1 MLNSGDVNTNFARWN
16 LIYRVALHWSGLAL
30 VVLVHDG
37 RRFFPV
43 NPEVLFEVARLAEAL
58 PAGLADVG
66 ALPGVQALVDNHLVA
81 LRERLLTILARV
93 RPRVRVDALV
103 LAQQVAP
110 LKVLGAE
117 GTLVRPLVRVHAPGV
132 QLKL

>member
-1 MLNSGDVNTNFARWN
+1 M
-16 LIYRVALHWSGLAL
+16 ALHGSGLAL

-37 RRFFPV
+37 RRLFAV
-43 NPEVLFEVARLAEAL
+43 NPEVLLEVARLAEAL
-58 PAGLADVG
+58 AAGLADVG
-66 ALPGVQALVDNHLVA
+66 ALAGVQALVDDHLVA
-81 LRERLLTILARV
+81 LRERLLTILAGV

-117 GTLVRPLVRVHAPGV
+117 GTLVRPFACVHASGV
-132 QLKL
+132 QL